1 MCPCCIKQAGSQNEL
16 ICLQFTDTQ
25 TLLSPMSLFH
35 YKQIDNPLS
44 SAVGD
49 LPSSELL
56 LEIGIR
62 SPQAEQG
69 VCEVV

>member
-1 MCPCCIKQAGSQNEL
+1 MSSFVYI
-16 ICLQFTDTQ
+16 LQILT
-25 TLLSPMSLFH
+25 TLLSPMSFFH

-62 SPQAEQG
+62 SPQAEQS